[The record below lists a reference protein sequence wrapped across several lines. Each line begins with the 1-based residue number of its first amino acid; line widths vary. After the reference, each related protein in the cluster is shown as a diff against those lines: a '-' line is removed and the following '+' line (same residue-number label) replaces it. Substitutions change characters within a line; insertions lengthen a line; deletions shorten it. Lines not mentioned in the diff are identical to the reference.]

1 MSNKLTSMLSDI
13 DTSVNSAASN
23 TTLNED
29 SSISTDTPRIFPI
42 YICINEYSQRMEDE
56 LNMKPGDK
64 IQVITDDEEYND
76 GWYFGK
82 NLRTKEEG
90 LYPVVFTQVIS
101 TERKSTLMRAKSLKR
116 LNSSSSNLPIEYN
129 SNSNNGIQNARTP
142 SGSNSALATPK
153 EMQTASAAPFSKF
166 RDPVNINES
175 STSVKQRNDSNTLKD
190 DSVNHPLGRN
200 ISVRSTMSDIDKA
213 IEELSFE
220 PTESLS
226 IVDSNLN
233 MSASPSVA
241 DDTIITATEDLSVGD
256 QSTRPGTSL
265 SHRSQSYNNVN
276 ELENKDKNLNPAD
289 VKEWTPEQVTNYFI
303 GCGFDVGSASR
314 FKQHEI
320 SGSILLE
327 LELAHLKELDISS
340 FGTRFEMYKEIESLK
355 QQMDNMSTVYK
366 SAASAGLKE
375 APSISKELIPPAR
388 VGKDAQIDKKMSQS
402 MVDLSSTKPKNSLP
416 SRANS
421 GSNNRPVSLM
431 VNDQIT
437 KDIQDGTIILPIAED
452 LENGNL
458 FTSPRR
464 APKPPSYPSPVQPPK
479 SPMVN
484 MRRNNTPM
492 ASSKLTYSPSSLYH
506 SPTSIMPTT
515 EEHDESFEAP
525 AVNNL
530 QIPKREKLA
539 VSSPTNDDNEDHEDD
554 EVISVS
560 DRPTSSVYESS
571 SMSSSHPPTEST
583 VKEEIENKNLHLG
596 ESKQTN
602 SKLKRNSSL
611 LSYFS
616 KTERSPSSNTVRKSN
631 SFTMKKKN
639 SFISSPVRQEFTEK
653 ATGSTPDTKDAKDA
667 TMSPIK
673 KEKGRS
679 VSAKDTHTTQIDMS
693 KKILED
699 DNKKRSVSEVM
710 KPKTLRAMTTR
721 QPLRKQ
727 KTSAFQEGLRNIS
740 VKDSLKTADYSGW
753 MSKKGSGTMRAWRT
767 RFFVLEGT
775 RLSYFANTTDTK
787 ERGLID
793 VTGYRVVPARED
805 DKFVSLFAATAG
817 KGRYCFKLLP
827 PQPGSRKGL
836 TFTEPRI
843 HYFAVDSKEEMR
855 GWIANILK
863 TTIDIDT
870 SVPVISSY
878 STPTVS
884 LSKAKEMLAEAREE
898 TRAREQER
906 LLSKNNNE
914 EDDDDEGRKMWDEQH
929 QDSSGDKTVPL
940 NETKSHNTDN
950 SAEDGTFSNINTMTT
965 AANTTIG
972 SHGFSSPYLLASGM
986 LSPSIGNKNGSPRG
1000 TSGPNKKS
1008 DEDYFTSHSSSN
1020 HVL

>member
-13 DTSVNSAASN
+13 DTSVGSAVSN
-23 TTLNED
+23 NTLNED
-29 SSISTDTPRIFPI
+29 SAISTDTPRIFPI

-82 NLRTKEEG
+82 NLRSKEEG

-116 LNSSSSNLPIEYN
+116 LNSSSGNLPIEYN
-129 SNSNNGIQNARTP
+129 SSANNGIQNGRTP

-166 RDPVNINES
+166 RDPVNIAEPTTRAN
-175 STSVKQRNDSNTLKD
+175 QRNDNKILKD
-190 DSVNHPLGRN
+190 DSENNPLGRN

-226 IVDSNLN
+226 IADSSLA
-233 MSASPSVA
+233 MSANQSVA
-241 DDTIITATEDLSVGD
+241 DDTIITATEDLSVGGP
-256 QSTRPGTSL
+256 SSRPGTSL
-265 SHRSQSYNNVN
+265 SNRSQSYKNVN
-276 ELENKDKNLNPAD
+276 ESDKKDENLNPAD
-289 VKEWTPEQVTNYFI
+289 VNQWTPEEVTNFFI
-303 GCGFDVGSASR
+303 SCGFDVGSASR

-355 QQMDNMSTVYK
+355 KQVNSTSTVYK
-366 SAASAGLKE
+366 SKESNGLKA

-388 VGKDAQIDKKMSQS
+388 VGKVTQIDKKMSQS
-402 MVDLSSTKPKNSLP
+402 MVDLPSTQPNRSLP
-416 SRANS
+416 FRSNS
-421 GSNNRPVSLM
+421 GSNNRPVSLL

-452 LENGNL
+452 LEDGNL

-492 ASSKLTYSPSSLYH
+492 TSSNLTYSPSSLYQ
-506 SPTSIMPTT
+506 SPTSTT
-515 EEHDESFEAP
+515 QTAEERDDAFENTII
-525 AVNNL
+525 NNL
-530 QIPKREKLA
+530 QIPKRENFGVL
-539 VSSPTNDDNEDHEDD
+539 SPTNNDSQDREDD
-554 EVISVS
+554 KASNES
-560 DRPTSSVYESS
+560 DRPTSSIYESS
-571 SMSSSHPPTEST
+571 SMSSSHPPAENT

-596 ESKQTN
+596 DSKQTN

-616 KTERSPSSNTVRKSN
+616 KTERSPSSNSVKKSN
-631 SFTMKKKN
+631 SFTVKKKN

-653 ATGSTPDTKDAKDA
+653 ATGSTPDTKNAKDA
-667 TMSPIK
+667 TLSPIK

-679 VSAKDTHTTQIDMS
+679 VSAKDTPTTQIDMS

-740 VKDSLKTADYSGW
+740 VKDSLKTADFSGW

-793 VTGYRVVPARED
+793 VTGYRVVPARDD

-906 LLSKNNNE
+906 LMSKNNNE
-914 EDDDDEGRKMWDEQH
+914 EEEDEGRKMWDEQH
-929 QDSSGDKTVPL
+929 QDLREDEIDPL
-940 NETKSHNTDN
+940 HETKSHNTDN
-950 SAEDGTFSNINTMTT
+950 STADGTFSNINTMTT

-986 LSPSIGNKNGSPRG
+986 LSPSIGNKNSSPRG
-1000 TSGPNKKS
+1000 TPGLNKKS
-1008 DEDYFTSHSSSN
+1008 DEDYFSSHSSSN